1 MAPSSETSCSLD
13 SRLVEGIKEKINASV
28 RLNGNN
34 RKETIAQLDMAFH
47 QLLKITGTN
56 NRDSFAYTFVAF
68 EFVIPLLCKHL
79 SAVGRNTPE
88 KFEDLINA
96 QLATSDP
103 TLIIDGTRMIQAR
116 NAYMHGNKL
125 ALDRF
130 FSFVFYSEGILKI
143 LEVLDKV
150 SQLL

>member
-1 MAPSSETSCSLD
+1 M
-13 SRLVEGIKEKINASV
+13 EGIKEKINASP

-34 RKETIAQLDMAFH
+34 RKEIIAQLDMAFH

-79 SAVGRNTPE
+79 SAVGSNTP
-88 KFEDLINA
+88 KKIEDLINT
-96 QLATSDP
+96 QLATSD
-103 TLIIDGTRMIQAR
+103 TKLI
-116 NAYMHGNKL
+116 YGNKI
-125 ALDRF
+125 ALKSN
-130 FSFVFYSEGILKI
+130 FSFVFHEEGILKI
-143 LEVLDKV
+143 LDVLDKV

>member
-1 MAPSSETSCSLD
+1 M
-13 SRLVEGIKEKINASV
+13 EGIKEKINASP

-79 SAVGRNTPE
+79 AAVGSNTPK
-88 KFEDLINA
+88 KFENLINT
-96 QLATSDP
+96 QLATSDMS
-103 TLIIDGTRMIQAR
+103 LIIDGTRMIQAR

-125 ALDRF
+125 ALDRP
-130 FSFVFYSEGILKI
+130 FSFVFHAKGILKI
-143 LEVLDKV
+143 LDLLDKV